1 MSTISE
7 FMTREHRGCDESFA
21 NAEAQVDSEDWA
33 TAGELTRQFLNEME
47 RHFMMEEQVLFPA
60 FEQQTG
66 IIQGPT
72 TIMREEHQQ
81 MRQLLMQLQS
91 ALDEQQRDEFLDTGE
106 TLLIMMQQH
115 NMKEE
120 GMLYPMCDQQLA
132 DVAQIIED
140 MEQVSI

>member
-1 MSTISE
+1 MATINE
-7 FMTREHRGCDESFA
+7 FMTSEHRNCDEMFA
-21 NAEAQVDSEDWA
+21 SAEEQVDNEEWER
-33 TAGELTRQFLNEME
+33 AGELTLDFLNEME

-72 TIMREEHQQ
+72 MIMRDEHQQ
-81 MRQLLMQLQS
+81 MRQLLMQLQW
-91 ALDEQQRDEFLDTGE
+91 ALDEKLKDDFLDTGE

-120 GMLYPMCDQQLA
+120 GMLYPMCDQQLT

>member
-1 MSTISE
+1 MPSISE
-7 FMTREHRGCDESFA
+7 FMTREHRGCDEKFA
-21 NAEAQVDSEDWA
+21 NAETRVDNEDWEQA
-33 TAGELTRQFLNEME
+33 RDLTREFLNEME
-47 RHFMMEEQVLFPA
+47 RHFTMEEQVLFPA

-72 TIMREEHQQ
+72 SIMREEHQQ
-81 MRQLLMQLQS
+81 MRRLLMQLQW
-91 ALDEQQRDEFLDTGE
+91 ALDEQQRDEFLGTGE

-132 DVAQIIED
+132 DVAQIIKD